1 MTVSSPSPQ
10 SDDSLRLLSGDL
22 TGDLSGNLS
31 GSLPGDL
38 SGNLSGDPAHDNS
51 ERSILWNTYKD
62 YLTRRY
68 GFPVYRIGVDGGF
81 SCPNRDSDR
90 RGGCLFCD
98 ALGSSASYARR
109 GESSF
114 TRRSGFLINP
124 PQKDSGFAGLGL
136 KDRLASID
144 GQIDRGKEF
153 IRKRYGSDRFSLYFQ
168 AYSNTY
174 DTIENLRTI
183 YQSALRKGPF
193 YELIISTRPD
203 CLSPDVLELLTSLK
217 TEVHELWVEIGLES
231 GSDRILALMN
241 RGHDNACFKDS
252 ARRCAKSGINVCAH
266 VIIGFPSETM
276 EEKDMTIDVLDSS
289 CVRAVKLH
297 NLHITSQSR
306 LLDEYF
312 RGEITAASLERHV
325 HDTMYFLRRLRPDI
339 IIERLMCETPAHRLA
354 APRSFPDKTGFL
366 KALETAMKASGA
378 VQGDMWRKP

>member
-1 MTVSSPSPQ
+1 MTVPSPFPQ
-10 SDDSLRLLSGDL
+10 SDDSPCKASRGLKRGI
-22 TGDLSGNLS
+22 
-31 GSLPGDL
+31 
-38 SGNLSGDPAHDNS
+38 AK
-51 ERSILWNTYKD
+51 RSALWNTYKD

-98 ALGSSASYARR
+98 ALGSSAPYSRR
-109 GESSF
+109 GESFF

-136 KDRLASID
+136 EDRLASID

-174 DTIENLRTI
+174 DTIENLRAI
-183 YQSALRKGPF
+183 YRSALRKGPF
-193 YELIISTRPD
+193 HELIISTRPD
-203 CLSPDVLELLTSLK
+203 CLSPDALELLASLRP
-217 TEVHELWVEIGLES
+217 EVHELWVEMGLES
-231 GSDRILALMN
+231 GSDRILAMMN
-241 RGHDNACFKDS
+241 RGHDSACFKD
-252 ARRCAKSGINVCAH
+252 AAFRCAKSGINVCAH
-266 VIIGFPSETM
+266 VIIGFPSET
-276 EEKDMTIDVLDSS
+276 EKEKDMTIAVLNSS
-289 CVRAVKLH
+289 CATAVKLH
-297 NLHITSQSR
+297 NLHITAQSR

-312 RGEITAASLERHV
+312 HGEITAASLERHV

-366 KALETAMKASGA
+366 KALEAAMRASRA